1 MRGRAAE
8 AIAAIAEELGAR
20 ATGDAALASFSDLLS
35 QGTGARNA
43 PLPEAPP
50 DHPARAH
57 LRPAFAALSGPA
69 PRLIAAIE
77 AIAGDLRWR
86 QVFDGTG
93 APPTVAEGMLAA
105 QIAGPVGLIGANGDG
120 CAGLFLIAPGVHYP
134 FHTHEA
140 TEIYYCVHGRLL
152 LQYGTQSKPMELT
165 PGLYG
170 HTPSNRVHSLTTE
183 AEPVLLIYAWTGPLD
198 RPNWIWDTDG
208 QGGWTRANWSRRDDG
223 SWVKQAEEPVTA
235 ALLAEAEGN

>member
-1 MRGRAAE
+1 MHERAAE
-8 AIAAIAEELGAR
+8 AIEAIAAELGAR
-20 ATGDAALASFSDLLS
+20 AAGDTALASFADMPS
-35 QGTGARNA
+35 QGTGERNA

-57 LRPAFAALSGPA
+57 LDPAFAALSGVG
-69 PRLIAAIE
+69 PRLIDAIG

-105 QIAGPVGLIGANGDG
+105 QIAGPVGLVGADGDG

-140 TEIYYCVHGRLL
+140 SEIYYCLHGRLH
-152 LQYGTQSKPMELT
+152 LQYGTCGKPMELT

-183 AEPVLLIYAWTGPLD
+183 AEPVLLIYVWTGPLN
-198 RPNWIWDTDG
+198 RPNWIWETDA

-235 ALLAEAEGN
+235 DLLADAEGA